1 LVDPKSVLDVGCG
14 TGTWLS
20 HFIGEG
26 ISDCI
31 GIDGPWAASADLLI
45 DRDKF
50 VAANLEAPPMLDRRF
65 DLTISLE
72 VAEHLPQA
80 RSAGF
85 VEYLCSTA
93 PVVAFSAA
101 IPLQGGTNHVN
112 EQWPDYWIE
121 IFRRNNFACLDM
133 IRPAFWNNANLP
145 YYYSQNSFL
154 FVRFDFE
161 PLLSHLREKERSLRL
176 FPLRAVHPAKYME
189 AARHEGIGLKTVL
202 QTLPRATWQAVKR
215 RLR

>member
-20 HFIGEG
+20 HFVGEG

-50 VAANLEAPPMLDRRF
+50 VGANLEAPPKLDRRF
-65 DLTISLE
+65 DLTISFE
-72 VAEHLPQA
+72 VAEHLPQERA
-80 RSAGF
+80 AGF

-121 IFRRNNFACLDM
+121 MFRRNRFACLDL

-145 YYYSQNSFL
+145 YTTARIASYSCVPISSRCYRISRRRSEASASFRSAPYTRQN
-154 FVRFDFE
+154 
-161 PLLSHLREKERSLRL
+161 
-176 FPLRAVHPAKYME
+176 
-189 AARHEGIGLKTVL
+189 
-202 QTLPRATWQAVKR
+202 TWKR
-215 RLR
+215 RGMKALA